1 MVEKNCDFSGD
12 IKNIA
17 FVEKTIKKFCPKIF
31 INLAALT
38 NVDYCEKKKNL
49 TYKLNTEFP
58 EIVLK
63 NLKKQTDD
71 YYFIQIS
78 TDMVYSGNGPHKEEN
93 ANPINEYSKS
103 KFEADKILNKYK
115 AISLRTN
122 FFGKSLNKNRLSFTD
137 KIFNSSK
144 NNKKIEL
151 FRDVRFSPVTFETL
165 LKVIRLIIKKIFMV
179 FTT

>member
-1 MVEKNCDFSGD
+1 MILISGSNGLLGSSLKVFFNNKKILYKTIGRKNCDFSGD

-71 YYFIQIS
+71 YYFIQ
-78 TDMVYSGNGPHKEEN
+78 
-93 ANPINEYSKS
+93 
-103 KFEADKILNKYK
+103 
-115 AISLRTN
+115 
-122 FFGKSLNKNRLSFTD
+122 
-137 KIFNSSK
+137 
-144 NNKKIEL
+144 
-151 FRDVRFSPVTFETL
+151 
-165 LKVIRLIIKKIFMV
+165 
-179 FTT
+179 